1 MGDDVLEHDLGL
13 DVDRLLTAF
22 HISPQLL
29 LCLLAVKQ
37 WVLLDG
43 LADLVVAAIGGVV
56 GHHIEDEPLLNGL
69 LQRIEVKWLEG
80 AIRLQLAEFLQRGA
94 IWCVGKGEIG
104 GVATHLARADGLQAQ
119 VLGVDP
125 DIQSYTESLFS
136 LG

>member
-1 MGDDVLEHDLGL
+1 LGNNADLGL

-37 WVLLDG
+37 SVLLDG

-69 LQRIEVKWLEG
+69 LHRIEVKWLEG
-80 AIRLQLAEFLQRGA
+80 AIRLQLAEFLQRGT
-94 IWCVGKGEIG
+94 IWCGGKGEIG
-104 GVATHLARADGLQAQ
+104 GVATHLARAHGLQAQ

-125 DIQSYTESLFS
+125 GIQSYPESLFS